1 MIESINKYIKG
12 GQMSSSVTINGKIL
26 EYLLTSEKEDVR
38 IEFVKESELEQHER
52 DAVMEELHKSIQEL
66 KLNLLRE
73 KFNRYDPPYMR
84 LGKK

>member
-1 MIESINKYIKG
+1 MIESTNKYIKG
-12 GQMSSSVTINGKIL
+12 GQMSSSVNINGKIL
-26 EYLLTSEKEDVR
+26 EYLLTSEKEEVR

-84 LGKK
+84 LSKK